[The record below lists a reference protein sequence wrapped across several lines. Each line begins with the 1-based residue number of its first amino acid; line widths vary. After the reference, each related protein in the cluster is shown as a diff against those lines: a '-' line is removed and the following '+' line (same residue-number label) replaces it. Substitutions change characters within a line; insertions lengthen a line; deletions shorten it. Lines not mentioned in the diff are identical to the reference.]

1 MSKIVLCDIDGTI
14 ANNDH
19 RQHYLEGKKDW
30 EGFFSEIIN
39 DSPIIPVIQKINE
52 EFKKGNNI
60 IFVTGRPERYRY
72 STNLWL
78 KENFFFDYELL
89 MRKNGDQRNK
99 EIVKNE
105 IFQKYLKAK
114 DIILCIDND
123 KSLLKQWNELGLKTL
138 NPEEIIKRHS

>member
-14 ANNDH
+14 ANNEH
-19 RQHYLEGKKDW
+19 RQHYLEDKKDW

-39 DSPIIPVIQKINE
+39 DSPIIPVIKKINE
-52 EFKKGNNI
+52 EFEKGNNI

-78 KENFFFDYELL
+78 KENFYFDYELL

-138 NPEEIIKRHS
+138 NPEEIIKRHN

>member
-105 IFQKYLKAK
+105 IFQKYLKDK